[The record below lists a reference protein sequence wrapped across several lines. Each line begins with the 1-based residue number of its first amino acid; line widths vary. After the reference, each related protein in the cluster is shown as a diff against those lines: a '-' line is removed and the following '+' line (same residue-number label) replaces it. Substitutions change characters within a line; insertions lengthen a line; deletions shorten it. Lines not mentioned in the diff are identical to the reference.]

1 MEKFTEQL
9 NSGASVLGIFPEPIY
24 KKNISRPFF
33 DNEIKFITSDKLLL
47 IAGSGNTRS
56 SDDQILDQP
65 VFFNIKNFIN
75 SCLSDYVQSVLNPPA
90 DIKLVIT
97 QSWLNFNGPGQEHS
111 MHYHSNSIVSGV
123 IYFSTIE
130 SDKICFYKSNKP
142 HIHIKYN
149 PNMWNARKQCV
160 PVQAGDLLLFNS
172 MLEHGVD
179 QIAVNDHNRIS
190 LAFNTWFVGEIGSR
204 EALTRLSNPL

>member
-9 NSGASVLGIFPEPIY
+9 NSGADVLGIFPEPIY

-33 DNEIKFITSDKLLL
+33 DNEMKFTTSEKLLL
-47 IAGSGNTRS
+47 IPGSGNTRS
-56 SDDQILDQP
+56 HDDRILDQP
-65 VFFNIKNFIN
+65 IFFNIKNFIN
-75 SCLSDYVQSVLNPPA
+75 SCLADYVHSVLGPST
-90 DIKLVIT
+90 DTKLVIT

-123 IYFSTIE
+123 IYFSTTE

-142 HIHIKYN
+142 QIHITYT

-160 PVQAGDLLLFNS
+160 PVQAGDLILFNS
-172 MLEHGVD
+172 MLDHGVD
-179 QIAVNDHNRIS
+179 QITDDKHVRIS
-190 LAFNTWFVGEIGSR
+190 LAFNTWFVGEIGSK
-204 EALTRLSNPL
+204 EALTKLSNPL